1 MKQASADFCLPQQTL
16 GGLNLNSGIPQPSS
30 TMKRS
35 SAIGSAS
42 HGRSVSGSRHS
53 LAMSRPNQP
62 LFQRSSSGTNLA
74 DIGLSSVKRASVA
87 GYNPSTTA
95 ALKPYHTPGPSTDHE
110 RRSSV
115 YRARPST
122 IAGPMGGHQSF
133 FQQAPQAAGVPRDP
147 RPLKD
152 RSYQNRLGQE
162 LIEYMAKHNFEME
175 MSHKLSDNFIRS
187 PTQKDFN
194 FMFQWLYRRIDPSY
208 RFQKN
213 IDQEVPPLLKQLRYP
228 YERSITKS
236 QIAAVGGQNWS
247 TFLGLLHWMMQLAQ
261 MLERYSVNQYVD
273 ACLEAGVDVTGDNI
287 IFDFLTNAY
296 QDWLNMDDEAGDE
309 DVEKALAPHV
319 QAMAREFER
328 SNAKYVQEL
337 EMLEGEHARLLK
349 EIEELEKSMP
359 DPAVLDNHFRIMEE
373 DKAKF
378 EEYNTLALQRSEK
391 YEARIQVL
399 QEELDKLQGEL
410 REAEEER
417 RRLKEAVD
425 DQGISMQDID
435 RMTAE
440 RERLQK
446 SIESAEQRLDD
457 VKRKVAEKELEAS
470 QRLDDLE
477 RMVDRYNTI
486 AYQIGLIPATAVNAK
501 GRDYELQLMVNEG
514 PPAFTSSQLQ
524 GSGSAVHP
532 ESDRLL
538 ADPVTGYQPAHVLN
552 LDLRGQV
559 KNSFLGLRKEI
570 SERRKAALDAMME
583 DHDLLDRAKE
593 AIEDKRSEVEALEH
607 RVRAAEEEYE
617 KTKEVTTA
625 QKLASDA
632 QIEKME
638 KELAKMRAQLSESVQ
653 LMEQREMNTN
663 IEYEQLTLRANAL
676 REELHTETMRMLNDV
691 IKFKMHIQ
699 KSLEEYESF
708 VADELEKEL
717 GSDEMRDDNTQ
728 ALDL

>member
-1 MKQASADFCLPQQTL
+1 M
-16 GGLNLNSGIPQPSS
+16 
-30 TMKRS
+30 
-35 SAIGSAS
+35 
-42 HGRSVSGSRHS
+42 
-53 LAMSRPNQP
+53 
-62 LFQRSSSGTNLA
+62 FQRSSTGPNIA
-74 DIGLSSVKRASVA
+74 DVGLSSVKRASVA
-87 GYNPSTTA
+87 GYNPGTTA
-95 ALKPYHTPGPSTDHE
+95 SLKPYHTPGPSADND

-122 IAGPMGGHQSF
+122 TAGPMSGHQSF

-162 LIEYMAKHNFEME
+162 LLEYLAQHNFEME
-175 MSHKLSDNFIRS
+175 MSHKLSDNFIKS

-194 FMFQWLYRRIDPSY
+194 YMFQWLYHRIDPSY

-261 MLERYSVNQYVD
+261 MLERYSVHQYD
-273 ACLEAGVDVTGDNI
+273 EACIEAGVDVAGDNI

-296 QDWLNMDDEAGDE
+296 QDWLNMDDEAGDD
-309 DVEKALAPHV
+309 DVEKALVPHV
-319 QAMAREFER
+319 QGMARAFER
-328 SNAKYVQEL
+328 SNAKYIQEM
-337 EMLEGEHARLLK
+337 EMLEGEHNRLRK
-349 EIEELEKSMP
+349 EIEELEKSTP
-359 DPAVLDNHFRIMEE
+359 DPAVLDNHFKIMEE

-378 EEYNTLALQRSEK
+378 EEYNTLAMQRSEK
-391 YEARIQVL
+391 YEGRIQVL

-410 REAEEER
+410 KEAEDER
-417 RRLKEAVD
+417 RHLKDAVD

-440 RERLQK
+440 RERLQR
-446 SIESAEQRLDD
+446 SIESAGQRLED
-457 VKRKVAEKELEAS
+457 VKRKVAEREMEAS
-470 QRLDDLE
+470 QRLDELE
-477 RMVDRYNTI
+477 RMVDRYNTV
-486 AYQIGLIPATAVNAK
+486 AYQIGLMPSTAVNAK
-501 GRDYELQLMVNEG
+501 GRDFELQVTVNEG
-514 PPAFTSSQLQ
+514 PNFTSSQLQ
-524 GSGSAVHP
+524 GSYGP
-532 ESDRLL
+532 GDSDRLL

-559 KNSFLGLRKEI
+559 KNSFLGLRKEV

-593 AIEDKRSEVEALEH
+593 AIEDKRNEVEALEH

-691 IKFKMHIQ
+691 IKFKMHVQ
-699 KSLEEYESF
+699 KGLEEYETF

-717 GSDEMRDDNTQ
+717 GSDEMRDDTQ
-728 ALDL
+728 DIDM

>member
-1 MKQASADFCLPQQTL
+1 M
-16 GGLNLNSGIPQPSS
+16 
-30 TMKRS
+30 
-35 SAIGSAS
+35 
-42 HGRSVSGSRHS
+42 
-53 LAMSRPNQP
+53 
-62 LFQRSSSGTNLA
+62 FQRPSSGTNLGDA
-74 DIGLSSVKRASVA
+74 GLSSVKRASIA
-87 GYNPSTTA
+87 GYNPNTTA
-95 ALKPYHTPGPSTDHE
+95 TLKSYHTPGPSTDD

-115 YRARPST
+115 YRARPSST
-122 IAGPMGGHQSF
+122 AGPMSGQQSF

-147 RPLKD
+147 RPLRD
-152 RSYQNRLGQE
+152 RSYQGRLGQE
-162 LIEYMAKHNFEME
+162 LIEYLAQHNFEME
-175 MSHKLSDNFIRS
+175 MNHKLSDNFIKS

-194 FMFQWLYRRIDPSY
+194 YTFQWLYHRIDPSY

-247 TFLGLLHWMMQLAQ
+247 TFLGLLHWMMQLAH
-261 MLERYSVNQYVD
+261 MLDRYSAHQYD
-273 ACLEAGVDVTGDNI
+273 EACLEAGVDVAGDNI

-309 DVEKALAPHV
+309 DVERALVPHV
-319 QAMAREFER
+319 QGMARAFER
-328 SNAKYVQEL
+328 SNAKYIQEL
-337 EMLEGEHARLLK
+337 EMLEGEHTRLLK
-349 EIEELEKSMP
+349 EIEDLEKSTP
-359 DPAVLDNHFRIMEE
+359 DPAVLDTHFKIMEE

-378 EEYNTLALQRSEK
+378 EEYNTLAIQRSEK
-391 YEARIQVL
+391 YEGRIQVL

-410 REAEEER
+410 KEADDER

-446 SIESAEQRLDD
+446 SIESAGLRLED
-457 VKRKVAEKELEAS
+457 VKRKVAEREMDAS
-470 QRLDDLE
+470 QRLDELE
-477 RMVDRYNTI
+477 RMVDRYNTV
-486 AYQIGLIPATAVNAK
+486 AYQIGLIPSTAVNAN
-501 GRDYELQLMVNEG
+501 GMDYELQVTVNEG
-514 PPAFTSSQLQ
+514 PNFTSSQLQ
-524 GSGSAVHP
+524 GSYGAGD
-532 ESDRLL
+532 SDRLL

-559 KNSFLGLRKEI
+559 KNSFLALRKDI

-583 DHDLLDRAKE
+583 DHDLLDRLKE
-593 AIEDKRSEVEALEH
+593 AIEDQRNEVEALEH

-663 IEYEQLTLRANAL
+663 IEYAPPLFPFPPSNKVADIPCSSPRYEQLTLRANAL

-691 IKFKMHIQ
+691 IKFKMHVQ
-699 KSLEEYESF
+699 KNLEDYESF
-708 VADELEKEL
+708 VVDEQEKEL
-717 GSDEMRDDNTQ
+717 DGDVDARDDTQ
-728 ALDL
+728 AMYM